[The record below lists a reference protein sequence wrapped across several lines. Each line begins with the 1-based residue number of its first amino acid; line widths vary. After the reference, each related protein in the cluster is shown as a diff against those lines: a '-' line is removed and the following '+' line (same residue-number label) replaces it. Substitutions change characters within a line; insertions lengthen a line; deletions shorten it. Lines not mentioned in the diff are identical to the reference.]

1 MNCRGIAPRICPQP
15 CKLRLT
21 SLLHPVGLIVRLSSF
36 FGQTLREI
44 PTEADTT
51 SYEMLLRA
59 GYIRQLAAGLFSYL
73 PAAWR
78 SLRKIEQIL
87 REEMDAIGGQ
97 EMCMPVVHP
106 AELWQESGR
115 WYEIGDPMARFKD
128 RRGRDLVLAMT
139 HEEVVASLCKTEIR
153 SYRQLPQMVYHM
165 QTKFRDEPRARGGLI
180 RVREFVM
187 KDSYTLDLD
196 YAGLQTQYE
205 RHFDAYYRI
214 GARCGL
220 PLVAVQSDPGMMGG
234 KMAHEFMYVSPIG
247 EDALAICEKTG
258 YASNLEI
265 AEFRKDPD
273 DNGPPQPLEKVHTPG
288 TATIEEL
295 AAFLGISKRQTG
307 KMVFFVGDFG
317 PNEPEKL
324 VVGLVRGDM
333 DISEVKLR
341 HSAGARGLRPAEPEE
356 IADVGAVPGYASPRA
371 LDRSKAVIVTDD
383 LVAASTNLVVGANE
397 ADHHYTGANYGRDFD
412 GDIVAPI
419 AAAYEGAP
427 DPIAGSPISVTR
439 GVEVGNIF
447 QLGTR
452 YSGSL
457 GATYTDIDGI
467 EHPIIMGSYG
477 IGVGRMLA
485 CVAQEHSDDYGLDLP
500 VSIAPWHVILVS
512 LARKGATKD
521 KAEALYL
528 SLLDAGVEVVYDDRS
543 VSPGV
548 KFADADLRGMP
559 FRITISERS
568 IKRGGV
574 EFGRRRAKSVEIVPL
589 DQAVARVQQAIQDAF
604 RELARSLEG
613 LPTWDTRKTGT

>member
-1 MNCRGIAPRICPQP
+1 M
-15 CKLRLT
+15 
-21 SLLHPVGLIVRLSSF
+21 RLSSF
-36 FGQTLREI
+36 FGQTLREV
-44 PTEADTT
+44 PSEADTA

-87 REEMDAIGGQ
+87 REEMGIIGGQ

-153 SYRQLPQMVYHM
+153 SYRQLPQMVYHI

-196 YAGLQTQYE
+196 FEGLQAQYE
-205 RHFDAYYRI
+205 RHYDAYYRI

-220 PLVAVQSDPGMMGG
+220 KLVAVQSDPGMMGG

-247 EDALAICEKTG
+247 EDALAICEATG

-265 AEFRKDPD
+265 AEFRKEPD
-273 DNGPPQPLEKVHTPG
+273 DNGPPAPLKKIHTPG
-288 TATIEEL
+288 ASSIEAL
-295 AAFLGISKRQTG
+295 AAFLGIATRQTG
-307 KMVFFVGDFG
+307 KIVFFMGNFG
-317 PNEPEKL
+317 SDNPEKL
-324 VVGLVRGDM
+324 VIGVVRGDM
-333 DISEVKLR
+333 DVNEVQLCYQ
-341 HSAGARGLRPAEPEE
+341 AGARELRPAEAEE
-356 IADVGAVPGYASPRA
+356 IAVAGAVPGYASPRDI
-371 LDRSKAVIVTDD
+371 DRSKAVIVVDD
-383 LVAASTNLVVGANE
+383 LVAATTNLVVGANE
-397 ADHHYTGANYGRDFD
+397 AGYHFTGANYGRDYEAD
-412 GDIVAPI
+412 VVGPI

-427 DPIAGSPISVTR
+427 DPIGGEPMHITR

-457 GATYTDIDGI
+457 GAMYTDESGQ

-485 CVAQEHSDDYGLDLP
+485 CVAQEHSDEYGLDLP
-500 VSIAPWHVILVS
+500 VSVAPWHVVLVS
-512 LARKGATKD
+512 LARQGSTRA
-521 KAEALYL
+521 KAEGLYQ
-528 SLLDAGVEVVYDDRS
+528 SLLDAGVEVLYDDRD

-548 KFADADLRGMP
+548 KFADADLRGTP
-559 FRITISERS
+559 FRMTISERS
-568 IKRGGV
+568 LKRGGV
-574 EFGRRRAKSVEIVPL
+574 EFGRRRARKVEIVPL
-589 DQAVARVQQAIQDAF
+589 HQAASCVREAVQEAF
-604 RELARSLEG
+604 DDLSRSLEN
-613 LPTWDTRKTGT
+613 LPTWGTRKQGA

>member
-1 MNCRGIAPRICPQP
+1 M
-15 CKLRLT
+15 
-21 SLLHPVGLIVRLSSF
+21 RLSSF
-36 FGQTLREI
+36 FGQTLREV
-44 PTEADTT
+44 PAEADTA
-51 SYEMLLRA
+51 SYAMLLRA

-106 AELWQESGR
+106 AELWQQSGR

-196 YAGLQTQYE
+196 FDGLQAQYE
-205 RHFDAYYRI
+205 MHYDAYYRI

-247 EDALAICEKTG
+247 EDSLAICAETG

-265 AEFRKDPD
+265 AEFRKEPD
-273 DNGPPQPLEKVHTPG
+273 DNGPPQPLTKVHTPG
-288 TATIEEL
+288 TSSIAAL
-295 AAFLGISKRQTG
+295 ADFLGISTRQTG
-307 KMVFFVGDFG
+307 KMVFYVGNFG
-317 PNEPEKL
+317 PDQPEKL
-324 VVGLVRGDM
+324 VVGMVRGDM
-333 DISEVKLR
+333 DINEVQLCYR
-341 HSAGARGLRPAEPEE
+341 AGARELRAAETPE
-356 IADVGAVPGYASPRA
+356 IAGAGAVPGFASPRG
-371 LDRSKAVIVTDD
+371 LDRTKAVIVADD
-383 LVAASTNLVVGANE
+383 LIAASTNLVVGANE
-397 ADHHYTGANYGRDFD
+397 VDHHFTGANYGRDFEA
-412 GDIVAPI
+412 DIVAPV
-419 AAAYEGAP
+419 AAAYDGAP
-427 DPIAGSPISVTR
+427 DPIAGAPIRITR

-452 YSGSL
+452 YSGSM
-457 GATYTDIDGI
+457 GACFTDENGV
-467 EHPIIMGSYG
+467 EQPIIMGSYG
-477 IGVGRMLA
+477 IGTGRMLA
-485 CVAQEHSDDYGLDLP
+485 CVAQEHSDDFGLDLP
-500 VSIAPWHVILVS
+500 VSVAPWHVMLVS
-512 LARKGATKD
+512 LARKGATRE
-521 KAEALYL
+521 KAEALYQ
-528 SLLDAGVEVVYDDRS
+528 SLLDAGVEVLYDDRS

-559 FRITISERS
+559 FRMTISERS
-568 IKRGGV
+568 IRRGGV
-574 EFGRRRAKSVEIVPL
+574 EFGRRRSRNMEIVPL
-589 DQAVARVQQAIQDAF
+589 SEAPARARQVVVDAF
-604 RELARSLEG
+604 DALARSLDG
-613 LPTWDTRKTGT
+613 LPTWNTRGALDLPAGTLGATGRWSRIISVPVA